1 MMVWF
6 EVTGFGVALLLT
18 GTWFGPALMLTGTW
32 STLLVS
38 VSLGSVARHL
48 RPRSSISTS
57 SKKTLGGSSSLSKIT
72 SLVSLVVFDG
82 PETVVVVVVVVVV
95 AAAVEVGTV
104 AFPVVTVL
112 HDCRL
117 SPGDSWDSPPVPMPS
132 LALTG

>member
-1 MMVWF
+1 
-6 EVTGFGVALLLT
+6 
-18 GTWFGPALMLTGTW
+18 MLTGTW

-38 VSLGSVARHL
+38 VSLGSFARHL
-48 RPRSSISTS
+48 WPRSSISTS
-57 SKKTLGGSSSLSKIT
+57 SKKTLRGSSSLSKIT
-72 SLVSLVVFDG
+72 SLVPLVVFDG
-82 PETVVVVVVVVVV
+82 PETVVVVVVVVVVV

-104 AFPVVTVL
+104 AFPVVIVL